1 MDKLSDLFEKS
12 WRRRAPRTPRDSP
25 DADLSET
32 AGDDTTTSAAT
43 PTPPTRRGRHP
54 HRGPN
59 GPAPVSGPSGNGTGS
74 RTPVTMAYDMA
85 NGTDAKDAQA
95 KSSGLKVDFD
105 RQDVEFWFEQLEMHM
120 FGCGLAAQWT
130 NRMVLHKMLPPDI
143 VSEIKDLLRKNQ
155 ASAGETPYKDIKDS
169 LLETFGQKRADAF
182 AQADALVMTGK
193 PSQLLHKLINILCK
207 HHPDLVGCCAEGT
220 ITGMWRKKLPTEVR
234 QRIAGCSLVGKD
246 SMKPLLQTEDAVYET
261 LKGPTIA
268 VSAVAPYNPALDALA
283 DQPALQQ
290 PVAAYRGHQPQRGTG
305 RKRGQSNNRG
315 ARAAGASGGRQNQQ
329 KSKDRGT
336 PHPDGPPST
345 ACNLHWKYGRSAF
358 KCWKPD
364 TCPWAN
370 LIDKN

>member
-220 ITGMWRKKLPTEVR
+220 ITGMWRKKLNTHGSPAEDSR
-234 QRIAGCSLVGKD
+234 LQPGGQRLDETPIANGGCRLR
-246 SMKPLLQTEDAVYET
+246 DAQGAHHRRLGRRPV
-261 LKGPTIA
+261 
-268 VSAVAPYNPALDALA
+268 
-283 DQPALQQ
+283 QP
-290 PVAAYRGHQPQRGTG
+290 RTG
-305 RKRGQSNNRG
+305 RIGG
-315 ARAAGASGGRQNQQ
+315 PARAAATCGSLQRAPATKGHRQEKGPVQQ
-329 KSKDRGT
+329 QGCTRCWRLWRPSEPTEIQRQGD
-336 PHPDGPPST
+336 PP
-345 ACNLHWKYGRSAF
+345 
-358 KCWKPD
+358 P
-364 TCPWAN
+364 
-370 LIDKN
+370 